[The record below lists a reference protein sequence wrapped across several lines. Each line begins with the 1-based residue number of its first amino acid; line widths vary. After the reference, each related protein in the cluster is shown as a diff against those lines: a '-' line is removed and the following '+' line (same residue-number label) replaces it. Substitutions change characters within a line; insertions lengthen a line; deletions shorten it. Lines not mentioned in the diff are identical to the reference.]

1 MTTLPTPPPGH
12 EGSEVPPL
20 ITASPGERR
29 RRPSGEP
36 PPLPRHINHSIRW
49 YLALAGI
56 AGALWA
62 AMSVPAVLGLITR
75 ADLAVLHALAAVRT
89 AWLTRLMLDVNALA
103 SPWAVRLLAFG
114 TIAVLAAY
122 RRFRHLAAYLVI
134 FLAAVLLVSAM
145 TVEIGRM
152 RPTGI
157 AILGPW
163 QGYSQP
169 SRPVAALALA
179 LVGVLYTLV
188 PAGRWRNRGKWAAGI
203 ILAALCAARLYLA
216 VDHPTDQLTAVIIG
230 WPLAVVAF
238 WLIVPNDVFPVS
250 YRGGRQAHL
259 DIGGRRGAAIV
270 TALDHQLG
278 LTVTGVEPFGL
289 EASAGSTPLRIQVRG
304 PSGQATLFG
313 KLYALSHLRSD
324 RWYKLARTVI
334 YGRLEDEKP
343 FSTVR
348 RLVEYEDHVLRL
360 MRDAGLPTPR
370 PYGFAEITPERE
382 YLIVMEFFEGS
393 QEIRDTQVDD
403 RVIDDALRVV
413 RRMWDAGIAHR
424 DIKPSNI
431 LVRDGHVLL
440 IDVAFAAVRPTP
452 WRQAVDL
459 ANMMLTLALSSTPE
473 HVYERALGVFAA
485 GDVAEA
491 FAACRSITVPS
502 QLRSLIRTD
511 GRDLTG
517 RFRRLAPARRPI
529 PIQLWDIKR
538 AAITAGLLAALAAT
552 VALFGAYLSVAG
564 LL

>member
-1 MTTLPTPPPGH
+1 
-12 EGSEVPPL
+12 
-20 ITASPGERR
+20 
-29 RRPSGEP
+29 
-36 PPLPRHINHSIRW
+36 LPRRIDHSIRW
-49 YLALAGI
+49 YLALAGVC
-56 AGALWA
+56 GALWA
-62 AMSVPAVLGLITR
+62 AMSVPAALGIITR
-75 ADLAVLHALAAVRT
+75 ADLVILRAVAVVRT
-89 AWLTRLMLDVNALA
+89 DWLTRLMLDVNALQ
-103 SPWAVRLLAFG
+103 SPWTARLLAWG
-114 TIAVLAAY
+114 TIAVLVAF
-122 RRFRHLAAYLVI
+122 RRFRHLAAYLVV
-134 FLAAVLLVSAM
+134 FLASALLVSAM
-145 TVEIGRM
+145 MLGIGRM

-157 AILGPW
+157 VILGPW
-163 QGYSQP
+163 QGYAQP
-169 SRPVAALALA
+169 SRPVAVLALA

-188 PAGRWRNRGKWAAGI
+188 SAGRWRNRGKWAAAI
-203 ILAALCAARLYLA
+203 IVAAFCTARLYLA

-238 WLIVPNDVFPVS
+238 WLMVPNDVFPVS
-250 YRGGRQAHL
+250 YRGGRKAHL

-278 LTVTGVEPFGL
+278 LTVTSVEPFGL

-304 PSGQATLFG
+304 PSGQTTLFG
-313 KLYALSHLRSD
+313 KLYALNHLRSD

-348 RLVEYEDHVLRL
+348 RLVEYEDHMLRL

-370 PYGFAEITPERE
+370 PYGFVEMTPERE

-393 QEIRDTQVDD
+393 HEIRETQVDD

-440 IDVAFAAVRPTP
+440 IDVAFAAVHPTP

-485 GDVAEA
+485 DDVAEA

-502 QLRSLIRTD
+502 QSRSLIRTD
-511 GRDLTG
+511 GRDLIG
-517 RFRRLAPARRPI
+517 RFRGFAPARRPI
-529 PIQLWDIKR
+529 PIQLWDLQR
-538 AAITAGLLAALAAT
+538 VEITAALLVALVAA